1 MFKKTTAVLSA
12 LLTGISPTPKEYCK
26 ATVGEIE
33 TVKMEQQT
41 PDIVVRVGEYDG
53 KPGKRVYI
61 NPNAINIPDDIPIHA
76 DENGFYIQEYDINLK
91 LSKAIYKKLEAMGI
105 DVNLQIASGKGEDL
119 NAAGRIAVS
128 TGTKAYLSIHH
139 NYCENESAKG
149 YEFFTNRGNVND
161 RAIADKLS
169 NRLSAGKVS
178 QRSNKTNDGYIGEL
192 NATGGLMNILYEGGF
207 FSNLEEL
214 QVIMSN
220 EHIEFVSTQIA
231 EELATVLK

>member
-1 MFKKTTAVLSA
+1 MFKKTTAILSA
-12 LLTGISPTPKEYCK
+12 LLTGISPAPKEYCK

-61 NPNAINIPDDIPIHA
+61 NPSVINIPDDIPVHA
-76 DENGFYIQEYDINLK
+76 DGNGFYIQEYDINLK
-91 LSKAIYKKLEAMGI
+91 LSKAIYTKLEAIGI
-105 DVNLQIASGKGEDL
+105 NVNLQIASGKGEDL
-119 NAAGRIAVS
+119 NTAGQIAVT
-128 TGTKAYLSIHH
+128 TGTKAYLSVHH
-139 NYCENESAKG
+139 NYCDNKTAKG
-149 YEFFTNRGNVND
+149 YEFFTNKGNTND
-161 RAIADKLS
+161 KIIADKLS
-169 NRLSAGKVS
+169 NRLANGEVP
-178 QRSNKTNDGYIGEL
+178 QRSNKINDGYIGEM
-192 NATGGLMNILYEGGF
+192 NVTGGLMNILYEGGF

-214 QVIMSN
+214 QVIMSD

>member
-1 MFKKTTAVLSA
+1 
-12 LLTGISPTPKEYCK
+12 
-26 ATVGEIE
+26 
-33 TVKMEQQT
+33 
-41 PDIVVRVGEYDG
+41 
-53 KPGKRVYI
+53 
-61 NPNAINIPDDIPIHA
+61 
-76 DENGFYIQEYDINLK
+76 
-91 LSKAIYKKLEAMGI
+91 MGI